1 MPVAFD
7 LARRDV
13 AYTTV
18 QPLAIVVYLD
28 VVEDFLSP
36 YAEWPPATT
45 AYNPQRLSTPI
56 EARSISAKH
65 SPRSSIS
72 STFATWWGVG
82 HVLITRRRNRLCDAE
97 GRASEPDCV
106 PNA

>member
-72 STFATWWGVG
+72 STSPLGGAGRSCFDNAQAESFM
-82 HVLITRRRNRLCDAE
+82 RR
-97 GRASEPDCV
+97 
-106 PNA
+106 